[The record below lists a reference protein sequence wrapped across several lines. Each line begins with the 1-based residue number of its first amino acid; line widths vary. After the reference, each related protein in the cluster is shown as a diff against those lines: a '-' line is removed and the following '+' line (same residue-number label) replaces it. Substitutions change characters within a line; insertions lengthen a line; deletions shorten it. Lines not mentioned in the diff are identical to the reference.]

1 MKAEALYIKI
11 DKTTKDGVTETHLFP
26 SDTDFVCIKS
36 YTNSRK
42 REGGA
47 PSISA
52 SFYFS
57 RPLDKEWS
65 REEYVE
71 FDGEKYY
78 ATSIPSSSKDGTS
91 GLYKHEAS
99 FTSKREVLNNTL
111 FFDVVS
117 QKPND
122 TNGGDKYR
130 SNQTKFSFGGNIN
143 EFVSR
148 INDSMAYCGLYD
160 KNGVDGYCIVVDE
173 GYGTDEIKE
182 LSFESQY
189 LSAVI
194 QLIKTTFEL
203 DYYWVGKICHIGSVQ
218 HDLSTSG
225 NYGSRYVLQYGS
237 DAALMSIQRSNTN
250 NKAIDVI
257 TGCGSSDNI
266 PYYYPNEDEFGT
278 AKYNIENANGSTIKN
293 ISIEKLNKWASS
305 DIYNKPFIL
314 FDVAEGS
321 ADINTSAYS
330 IEKGIVVKSD
340 TQQNP
345 GQTMGNNTIAD
356 ETFVPTLQHSGL
368 FGYFLTKY
376 YDPNVDFTS
385 FGYIVSNGSSTP
397 ANIKNVKTNYV
408 FPMHISI
415 EGHAGSILDM
425 SEFEVS
431 AFLYTLDGMRSGGSI
446 LSWESS
452 SVIKTVSIH
461 SDAVSPYP
469 LKDKAGNPIKKYM
482 FPYDGDYTI
491 DITIEISIN
500 FQLSA
505 SVSANPSIW
514 RAINSYERKFTFTGS
529 GLNYTLKP
537 EGSGLYMTCGEELK
551 CEYENCGITFADVEK
566 VLKAKARWIYV
577 TQDNGKGKWVL
588 EKDPNSNEN
597 TATKVY
603 ITGRKWITPS
613 TNLMPSIYRKSEGA
627 DRFYYA
633 TNTPSDDQRE
643 IYTIPGTNTL
653 YHFNNLYKDKNPHQG
668 YVTFDDIKPTIRGI
682 RNDVIQKDGLGQL
695 FCEIAD
701 VAFDKADSDA
711 KDENG
716 NFLHPYFYIK
726 LHKFS
731 GEFGFDLFKHA
742 LESESGKIEMI
753 ECHGCPA
760 CSFPIMCYWDKA
772 NNICYNPV
780 SVDKNG
786 NLKAVREDYQDYI
799 MQESDIKS
807 DTLNQN
813 SQTKEIWIAVQKETS
828 TLGVVMPNASAGLKP
843 QKGDKFVITGIKAP
857 LVLITAAERRLDEAL
872 VKHMSENNEDKF
884 NYSVKFSRIF
894 LQENIDFAAMLSENT
909 KLTIKYNNELID
921 VFVNNYQ
928 VKIDDNVLTSVE
940 VELVTSLE
948 VGQNDIKQIAQS
960 VEGEVVRSLGNI
972 PAGGSGFNA
981 AIADK
986 MYLSKIKKD
995 TAQEPINFE
1004 KGLTFGNGAHR
1015 VTPEGVAIFKG
1026 LISQIFK
1033 SGALGSGFKLGDYNG
1048 SGDSYLEVDRLLVRK
1063 AAEFVRLVIRELQ
1076 SVGGEIVLS
1085 PAAMKISN
1093 VVYFEKGVYLPEYE
1107 ALPLR
1112 YNVYRCYFSQKKGDE
1127 EIENQFVMGDLVR
1140 CQTFNVKEGVN
1151 ENVKNR
1157 YYWRKVYK
1165 VGKDFI
1171 DVLAD
1176 FCDTGSDIPQAGDEL
1191 VQMGNTTD
1199 TARQSVVVL
1208 SAYGADAPS
1217 LKMYEGVDSY
1227 SLENKEVFVLSRQ
1240 DMFAIADKFRFITR
1254 KANGEIKSTQSFA
1267 ELVMSVDG
1275 LRTTVNRNK
1284 EELDDEIKSTQSQIT
1299 QTANDIRT
1307 EVRRDYSTKKDVN
1320 DQIAAVSSSITQTA
1334 TQIAMK
1340 VGYTLAER
1348 RNLLVGSLFRKQGE
1362 GFFLLRSKIYR
1373 TSAHEGANVI
1383 FAPEAKA
1390 GGVQWGGAANSRNI
1404 HVTKG
1409 KTYTLAFW
1417 ARTKS
1422 AKVEI
1427 VGEIIW
1433 HSSATDTSRPG
1444 GYTGPNGSANL
1455 GVVTITPSNGWYL
1468 YQKTFTVAANAPYEW
1483 ISVACLKANASTASQ
1498 QVYIAHPILIEGTA
1512 EDFVCWSASPDDYD
1526 YIGGNLLDN
1535 TRTFNKI
1542 GNLMR
1547 MDASV
1552 VTNESYNNGC
1562 SVIYANAASKYI
1574 EMAQWSV
1581 SSIIKKDEDYM
1592 FSFMAKGSGSID
1604 AYMWSGSNLSI
1615 FAEDSER
1622 DTTTS
1627 NADGGRR
1634 FSLTSEW
1641 KRYWV
1646 HWRSEGTGIPNYV
1659 LIRSLQGSKAW
1670 VTMPKLEVGATPTDW
1685 IEGKSGFVED
1695 SGIAAKLLR
1704 TGLDIENGKIT
1715 ATADKFEIRNNS
1727 GETTA
1732 SVNEKGLLEVG
1743 AGLFGGFVKKKK
1755 TIITPENIDQYR
1767 IPAASLS
1774 VMLFDFTNAGSFVE
1788 FQGDFFNYFKTGQID
1803 LILPFYN
1810 PKDNLYNLHGVPTDE
1825 ALQYVGQ
1832 TLIIKNRANVT
1843 FVVHG
1848 GGTINKRGTTTSTGI
1863 LKVNEISSD
1872 ERLIATCE
1880 VTTAFGNS
1888 TSGVNPNRLT
1898 AVNWNGNIDG

>member
-11 DKTTKDGVTETHLFP
+11 DKTTKNGVTETHLFP

-99 FTSKREVLNNTL
+99 FVSKREVLDNTL

-130 SNQTKFSFGGNIN
+130 SNQTKFSFGGDID

-173 GYGTDEIKE
+173 GYGADEIKE

-203 DYYWVGKICHIGSVQ
+203 DYYWVGKICHVGSVQ

-237 DAALMSIQRSNTN
+237 DAALMSIQRGNTN

-314 FDVAEGS
+314 FDVADGS
-321 ADINTSAYS
+321 ADINTGIAYS

-356 ETFVPTLQHSGL
+356 ETFVPTLQHPGL

-425 SEFEVS
+425 SKFEVS

-469 LKDKAGNPIKKYM
+469 LKDKVGNPIKKYM

-505 SVSANPSIW
+505 SVSAQPSIW
-514 RAINSYERKFTFTGS
+514 QAINSYERKFTFTGG
-529 GLNYTLKP
+529 GLNYTLKS

-566 VLKAKARWIYV
+566 VLKAKARWIYA

-588 EKDPNSNEN
+588 EKDANSNEN

-872 VKHMSENNEDKF
+872 IKHMSENNEDKF

-894 LQENIDFAAMLSENT
+894 LQENTDFAAMLSENT

-921 VFVNNYQ
+921 VFVSNYQ

-948 VGQNDIKQIAQS
+948 VGQNDIKQIVQS

-972 PAGGSGFNA
+972 PTGGSGFNA

-986 MYLSKIKKD
+986 MYLSKVKKD

-1127 EIENQFVMGDLVR
+1127 EIENQFVEDDLVR
-1140 CQTFNVKEGVN
+1140 CQTFNVKEGVS

-1240 DMFAIADKFRFITR
+1240 EMFAIADKFRFITR

-1275 LRTTVNRNK
+1275 LRTTVKNNK
-1284 EELDDEIKSTQSQIT
+1284 SEVDGQIATISSQIT
-1299 QTANDIRT
+1299 QTAGKITTLTNEQTAMGNKISKIEQSTEKISLQVETTTNLKNCIVGSALRPWDDIVKIAAGLSQAVNIINGGGVGGSNYAVFNAQGAT
-1307 EVRRDYSTKKDVN
+1307 ANTWTGLYFKDVRVTPGKKYIFSVWVRVIRATDSGAYYTIKRFDN
-1320 DQIAAVSSSITQTA
+1320 GVAGAV
-1334 TQIAMK
+1334 
-1340 VGYTLAER
+1340 VE
-1348 RNLLVGSLFRKQGE
+1348 
-1362 GFFLLRSKIYR
+1362 SKNYP
-1373 TSAHEGANVI
+1373 N
-1383 FAPEAKA
+1383 
-1390 GGVQWGGAANSRNI
+1390 
-1404 HVTKG
+1404 
-1409 KTYTLAFW
+1409 
-1417 ARTKS
+1417 
-1422 AKVEI
+1422 I
-1427 VGEIIW
+1427 VGDW
-1433 HSSATDTSRPG
+1433 ALYTSQ
-1444 GYTGPNGSANL
+1444 
-1455 GVVTITPSNGWYL
+1455 ITVPSGCSRL
-1468 YQKTFTVAANAPYEW
+1468 
-1483 ISVACLKANASTASQ
+1483 
-1498 QVYIAHPILIEGTA
+1498 LIETAIRKNGT
-1512 EDFVCWSASPDDYD
+1512 
-1526 YIGGNLLDN
+1526 INLC
-1535 TRTFNKI
+1535 R
-1542 GNLMR
+1542 LML
-1547 MDASV
+1547 M
-1552 VTNESYNNGC
+1552 
-1562 SVIYANAASKYI
+1562 
-1574 EMAQWSV
+1574 
-1581 SSIIKKDEDYM
+1581 
-1592 FSFMAKGSGSID
+1592 
-1604 AYMWSGSNLSI
+1604 
-1615 FAEDSER
+1615 
-1622 DTTTS
+1622 
-1627 NADGGRR
+1627 
-1634 FSLTSEW
+1634 
-1641 KRYWV
+1641 
-1646 HWRSEGTGIPNYV
+1646 EGTEYGGW
-1659 LIRSLQGSKAW
+1659 SLSPYDKTEAG
-1670 VTMPKLEVGATPTDW
+1670 KLETDL
-1685 IEGKSGFVED
+1685 KST
-1695 SGIAAKLLR
+1695 GI
-1704 TGLDIENGKIT
+1704 DIENGKIT
-1715 ATADKFEIRNNS
+1715 ATADRFEVRNNS
-1727 GETTA
+1727 GVVTA
-1732 SVNEKGLLEVG
+1732 SVNDNGLLEVN
-1743 AGLFGGFVKKKK
+1743 AGLFSGFVRKKL
-1755 TIITPENIDQYR
+1755 TVITPENIGQYT
-1767 IPAASLS
+1767 IPSAQLGY
-1774 VMLFDFTNAGSFVE
+1774 VVFDFAAAGSFVSFE
-1788 FQGDFFNYFKTGQID
+1788 GDFRAVYGSDYPTI
-1803 LILPFYN
+1803 ILPYTN
-1810 PKDNLYNLHGVPTDE
+1810 YSSSTRPNSVPFAQAVPYLD
-1825 ALQYVGQ
+1825 QKFIV
-1832 TLIIKNRANVT
+1832 INKANT
-1843 FVVHG
+1843 SVVIVG
-1848 GGTINKRGTTTSTGI
+1848 GGTINKRGSTTIGTSSLPNEVGTNQEAIVTCTLKTTT
-1863 LKVNEISSD
+1863 KSS
-1872 ERLIATCE
+1872 
-1880 VTTAFGNS
+1880 GNS
-1888 TSGVNPNRLT
+1888 CTIV
-1898 AVNWNGNIDG
+1898 WDGYVYG

>member
-11 DKTTKDGVTETHLFP
+11 DKTTKNGVTETHLFP

-78 ATSIPSSSKDGTS
+78 ATSIPSSSKDGAS

-99 FTSKREVLNNTL
+99 FVSKREVLDNTL

-130 SNQTKFSFGGNIN
+130 SNQTKFSFGGDID

-173 GYGTDEIKE
+173 GYGADEIKE

-203 DYYWVGKICHIGSVQ
+203 DYYWVGKICHVGSVQ

-314 FDVAEGS
+314 FDVADGS
-321 ADINTSAYS
+321 ADINTGIAYS

-356 ETFVPTLQHSGL
+356 ETFVPTLQHPGL

-425 SEFEVS
+425 SKFEVS

-469 LKDKAGNPIKKYM
+469 LKDKVGNPIKKYM

-505 SVSANPSIW
+505 SVSAQPSIW
-514 RAINSYERKFTFTGS
+514 QAINSYERKFTFTGS
-529 GLNYTLKP
+529 GLNYTLKS

-566 VLKAKARWIYV
+566 VLKAKARWIYA

-760 CSFPIMCYWDKA
+760 CSFPIMCYWDKT

-780 SVDKNG
+780 NVDKDG

-872 VKHMSENNEDKF
+872 IKHMSENNEDKF

-894 LQENIDFAAMLSENT
+894 LQENTDFAAMLSENT

-921 VFVNNYQ
+921 VFVSNYQ

-948 VGQNDIKQIAQS
+948 VGQNDIKQIVQS

-972 PAGGSGFNA
+972 PTGGSGFNA

-986 MYLSKIKKD
+986 MYLSKVKKD

-1107 ALPLR
+1107 GLPLR

-1127 EIENQFVMGDLVR
+1127 EIENQFVEGDLVR
-1140 CQTFNVKEGVN
+1140 CQTFNVKEGVS

-1240 DMFAIADKFRFITR
+1240 EMFAIADKFRFITR
-1254 KANGEIKSTQSFA
+1254 NANGEIKSTQSFA

-1275 LRTTVNRNK
+1275 LRTTVNSNK
-1284 EELDDEIKSTQSQIT
+1284 SEVDGQISKISSQIT
-1299 QTANDIRT
+1299 QTAGKIITLTNEQTAMGNKISKIEQSTEKISLQVETTTNLKNCIVGSALRPWDDIVKIAAGLSQAVNIINGGGVGGSNYAVFNAQGAT
-1307 EVRRDYSTKKDVN
+1307 ANTWTGLYFKDVRVTPGKKYIFSVWVRVLRATDSGAYYTIKRFDN
-1320 DQIAAVSSSITQTA
+1320 GVAGAV
-1334 TQIAMK
+1334 
-1340 VGYTLAER
+1340 VE
-1348 RNLLVGSLFRKQGE
+1348 
-1362 GFFLLRSKIYR
+1362 SKNYP
-1373 TSAHEGANVI
+1373 N
-1383 FAPEAKA
+1383 
-1390 GGVQWGGAANSRNI
+1390 
-1404 HVTKG
+1404 
-1409 KTYTLAFW
+1409 
-1417 ARTKS
+1417 
-1422 AKVEI
+1422 I
-1427 VGEIIW
+1427 VGDW
-1433 HSSATDTSRPG
+1433 ALYTSQ
-1444 GYTGPNGSANL
+1444 
-1455 GVVTITPSNGWYL
+1455 ITVPSGCSRL
-1468 YQKTFTVAANAPYEW
+1468 
-1483 ISVACLKANASTASQ
+1483 
-1498 QVYIAHPILIEGTA
+1498 LIETAIRKNGT
-1512 EDFVCWSASPDDYD
+1512 
-1526 YIGGNLLDN
+1526 INLC
-1535 TRTFNKI
+1535 R
-1542 GNLMR
+1542 LML
-1547 MDASV
+1547 M
-1552 VTNESYNNGC
+1552 
-1562 SVIYANAASKYI
+1562 
-1574 EMAQWSV
+1574 
-1581 SSIIKKDEDYM
+1581 
-1592 FSFMAKGSGSID
+1592 
-1604 AYMWSGSNLSI
+1604 
-1615 FAEDSER
+1615 
-1622 DTTTS
+1622 
-1627 NADGGRR
+1627 
-1634 FSLTSEW
+1634 
-1641 KRYWV
+1641 
-1646 HWRSEGTGIPNYV
+1646 EGTEYGGW
-1659 LIRSLQGSKAW
+1659 SLSPYDKTEAG
-1670 VTMPKLEVGATPTDW
+1670 KLETDL
-1685 IEGKSGFVED
+1685 KST
-1695 SGIAAKLLR
+1695 GI
-1704 TGLDIENGKIT
+1704 DIENGKIT
-1715 ATADKFEIRNNS
+1715 ATADRFEIRNNS

-1732 SVNEKGLLEVG
+1732 SVNEEGEFETYS
-1743 AGLFGGFVKKKK
+1743 GLFSGFVRKRLTTITLNNIDKYLSKKKPIQNGYV
-1755 TIITPENIDQYR
+1755 T
-1767 IPAASLS
+1767 L
-1774 VMLFDFTNAGSFVE
+1774 DFVAAGSYIELSGNFGSKLGSAYPVV
-1788 FQGDFFNYFKTGQID
+1788 T
-1803 LILPFYN
+1803 LPFYQPAN
-1810 PKDNLYNLHGVPTDE
+1810 TAWKALVSDSLIGEAFTPKGAAAYLGQTFIIRNNTSGSPTTTINLVGYTSLVGGKDISKPYWLERGWMAILTCEFVYVPANRTYSIVWNGYNVPFESPTAQSDDGKPVNDGGEQEAMSDDPTTEEEQPKD
-1825 ALQYVGQ
+1825 
-1832 TLIIKNRANVT
+1832 
-1843 FVVHG
+1843 
-1848 GGTINKRGTTTSTGI
+1848 
-1863 LKVNEISSD
+1863 
-1872 ERLIATCE
+1872 
-1880 VTTAFGNS
+1880 
-1888 TSGVNPNRLT
+1888 
-1898 AVNWNGNIDG
+1898 